1 MEALSEIFDARALD
15 FNRVMG
21 RSIEA
26 IGRMQFS
33 CARHGEYMSNG
44 TRLKSRDVWST
55 CPGCSADRQAKEKAE
70 RIREQALREANT
82 RLYHLQQAAIP
93 QRFIERTLDTFKAAT
108 PEQQHAFRIAT
119 DFASNFEAHYKK
131 GSWLVFSG
139 LPGTGKSHLAAGI
152 LQAIM
157 PAYLGK
163 YFTCMEVIQYIR
175 STWRKESDASEVDV
189 LSEFASLPLLVID
202 EIGMQYG
209 TESEQNHLF
218 DVLDRRYRD
227 MMPTILLT
235 NQNKD
240 GFRQYVGDRIYDR
253 MTECARWVPFA
264 WDSYRPTARREIG
277 E

>member
-1 MEALSEIFDARALD
+1 MEALSEMLDAKALD

-33 CARHGEYMSNG
+33 CPRHGEYMANG
-44 TRLKSRDVWST
+44 TRLKSRDVWSS
-55 CPGCSADRQAKEKAE
+55 CPGCAADRKAKEDAD
-70 RIREQALREANT
+70 RVREQALREANT

-93 QRFIERTLDTFKAAT
+93 QRFIERTLDTFKATT
-108 PEQQHAFRIAT
+108 PEQQHAFRVAT

-175 STWRKESDASEVDV
+175 STWRKESEASEVDV

-235 NQNKD
+235 NQNKE

-264 WDSYRPTARREIG
+264 WESYRPIARKEIA

>member
-1 MEALSEIFDARALD
+1 MEALSEMLDARAID

-33 CARHGEYMSNG
+33 CARHGEYMANG

-55 CPGCSADRQAKEKAE
+55 CPGCAADRKAKEEAE

-93 QRFIERTLDTFKAAT
+93 QRFIERTLDTFKAT
-108 PEQQHAFRIAT
+108 TSEQQHAFRIAT
-119 DFASNFEAHYKK
+119 DFASNFESHYKK

-175 STWRKESDASEVDV
+175 STWRKESEASEVDV

-235 NQNKD
+235 NQNKE

>member
-1 MEALSEIFDARALD
+1 MEALPEMLDAKALD

-33 CARHGEYMSNG
+33 CTRHGEYMANG
-44 TRLKSRDVWST
+44 TRLKSRDVWSS
-55 CPGCSADRQAKEKAE
+55 CPGCAADRKAKEDAD
-70 RIREQALREANT
+70 RVREQALREANT

-93 QRFIERTLDTFKAAT
+93 QRFIERTLDTFKATT
-108 PEQQHAFRIAT
+108 PEQQHAFRVAT

-175 STWRKESDASEVDV
+175 STWRKESEASEVDV

-235 NQNKD
+235 NQNKE

-264 WDSYRPTARREIG
+264 WESYRPIARKEIA

>member
-1 MEALSEIFDARALD
+1 MEALSETINARSID

-21 RSIEA
+21 RSMSA
-26 IGRMQFS
+26 IGKLQLS
-33 CARHGEYMSNG
+33 CPRHGEYMATG
-44 TRLKSRDVWST
+44 TRLASRDIWTS
-55 CPGCSADRQAKEKAE
+55 CPGCKLEWERQEAAEKAAVAARWEAQAKSA
-70 RIREQALREANT
+70 R
-82 RLYHLQQAAIP
+82 LQQAAIP
-93 QRFIERTLDTFKAAT
+93 QRFIDRTLETFKATT
-108 PEQQHAFRIAT
+108 PEQQRAFGIAME
-119 DFASNFEAHYKK
+119 FASNFEHHYKK

-157 PAYLGK
+157 PAYVGR
-163 YFTCMEVIQYIR
+163 YFTCMEVIQHIR
-175 STWRKESDASEVDV
+175 STWRKDSEASEID
-189 LSEFASLPLLVID
+189 LLAEFGQVPLLVID

-253 MTECARWVPFA
+253 MTECARWVPFP
-264 WDSYRPTARREIG
+264 WESYRPIARKEIA

>member
-21 RSIEA
+21 RPIEA

-33 CARHGEYMSNG
+33 CSRHGEYMANG

-55 CPGCSADRQAKEKAE
+55 CPGCSADRRAKEEAD

-93 QRFIERTLDTFKAAT
+93 QRFIERTLDTFKATT

-175 STWRKESDASEVDV
+175 STWRKESEASEVDV

>member
-1 MEALSEIFDARALD
+1 MEALFDKLNARSID
-15 FNRVMG
+15 YNRVMG
-21 RSIEA
+21 RPMSA
-26 IGRMQFS
+26 IGKVQFS
-33 CARHGEYMSNG
+33 CPRHGEYMATG
-44 TRLKSRDVWST
+44 TRLASRDIWTS
-55 CPGCSADRQAKEKAE
+55 CPGCKQDRENQEAAEKAKLAARMEAQAKSA
-70 RIREQALREANT
+70 
-82 RLYHLQQAAIP
+82 RLQKAAIP
-93 QRFIERTLDTFKAAT
+93 QRFIERTLDTFKATT

-175 STWRKESDASEVDV
+175 STWRKESEASEVDV

-253 MTECARWVPFA
+253 MTECARWVPFP
-264 WDSYRPTARREIG
+264 WESYRPIARKEIA

>member
-1 MEALSEIFDARALD
+1 MEALLEKMNTRSIDFD
-15 FNRVMG
+15 RVMG
-21 RSIEA
+21 RPMSA
-26 IGRMQFS
+26 IGRVQFS
-33 CARHGEYMSNG
+33 CPRHGEYMATG
-44 TRLKSRDVWST
+44 TRLSSRDIWTT
-55 CPGCSADRQAKEKAE
+55 CPGCKKDREDQEVAEKQMAVARRLAQEKAG
-70 RIREQALREANT
+70 Q
-82 RLYHLQQAAIP
+82 LQQAAIP
-93 QRFIERTLDTFKAAT
+93 QRFIGRTLDAFKATT
-108 PEQQHAFRIAT
+108 PEQQRAFGIAV

-157 PAYLGK
+157 PAYVGR
-163 YFTCMEVIQYIR
+163 YFTCMEVIQHIR
-175 STWRKESDASEVDV
+175 STWRKDSEASEVDV
-189 LSEFASLPLLVID
+189 LAEFANVPLLVID

-240 GFRQYVGDRIYDR
+240 GFRKYVGDRIYDR
-253 MTECARWVPFA
+253 MTECARWVPFP
-264 WDSYRPTARREIG
+264 WESYRPIARKEIA

>member
-1 MEALSEIFDARALD
+1 MEALSEMLDAKALD

-26 IGRMQFS
+26 IGHMQIS
-33 CARHGEYMSNG
+33 CPRHGEYMANG
-44 TRLKSRDVWST
+44 TRLKSRDVWSS
-55 CPGCSADRQAKEKAE
+55 CPGCAADWKAKEEADRA
-70 RIREQALREANT
+70 REQALREANT

-93 QRFIERTLDTFKAAT
+93 QRFIERTLDTFKATT
-108 PEQQHAFRIAT
+108 PEQQHAFRVAA

-175 STWRKESDASEVDV
+175 STWRKESEASEVDV

-235 NQNKD
+235 NQNKE

-264 WDSYRPTARREIG
+264 WESYRPIARKEIA

>member
-1 MEALSEIFDARALD
+1 MAVSSEALAAHSID

-21 RSIEA
+21 REISNAGVVQI
-26 IGRMQFS
+26 S
-33 CARHGEYMSNG
+33 CPRHGEYMAKI
-44 TRLKSRDVWST
+44 TRLSKRDIFGACPECSREH
-55 CPGCSADRQAKEKAE
+55 AAKEAAEKA
-70 RIREQALREANT
+70 RESVRREAQSQAA
-82 RLYHLQQAAIP
+82 RLEMAAIP
-93 QRFIERTLDTFKAAT
+93 QRFIGRTFDAFNAST
-108 PEQQHAFRIAT
+108 PAQQHALRVSM
-119 DFASNFEAHYKK
+119 DFASNFESHYKK
-131 GSWLVFSG
+131 GTWLVFAG

-157 PAYLGK
+157 PAYVGK
-163 YFTCMEVIQYIR
+163 YFTCMEVIQRIR
-175 STWRKESDASEVDV
+175 STWRKGVEESEIDV
-189 LSEFASLPLLVID
+189 LAEFARLPLLVID

-227 MMPTILLT
+227 MMPTVLLT

-253 MTECARWVPFA
+253 MTECARWVPFP
-264 WDSYRPTARREIG
+264 WESYRPIARKEMA

>member
-1 MEALSEIFDARALD
+1 MEALREALDVRSLD

-21 RSIEA
+21 RSMSA
-26 IGRMQFS
+26 IGRVQFS
-33 CARHGEYMSNG
+33 CSRHGEYMATG
-44 TRLKSRDVWST
+44 TRLSSRDIWTS
-55 CPGCSADRQAKEKAE
+55 CPGCKKDREDQEAAEKAKVAARMEAQAKAV
-70 RIREQALREANT
+70 
-82 RLYHLQQAAIP
+82 RLEQAAIP
-93 QRFIERTLDTFKAAT
+93 QRFIDRTLDTFKSTT
-108 PEQQHAFRIAT
+108 PEQQRAFGIAT
-119 DFASNFEAHYKK
+119 EFASNFEHHYKK

-157 PAYLGK
+157 PAYVGR
-163 YFTCMEVIQYIR
+163 YFTCMEVIQHIR
-175 STWRKESDASEVDV
+175 STWRKDSEASEVD
-189 LSEFASLPLLVID
+189 LLAEFGRVPLLVID

-253 MTECARWVPFA
+253 MTECARWVPFP
-264 WDSYRPTARREIG
+264 WESYRPIARKEIA

>member
-1 MEALSEIFDARALD
+1 MEALTNVTKKVGVFT
-15 FNRVMG
+15 
-21 RSIEA
+21 SI
-26 IGRMQFS
+26 GKVQFS
-33 CARHGEYMSNG
+33 CPRHGEYMSIG
-44 TRLKSRDVWST
+44 TRLSSRDIWSG
-55 CPGCSADRQAKEKAE
+55 CPGCAELGKLAEEAERRKLAEKIEAQEKAE
-70 RIREQALREANT
+70 RLMA
-82 RLYHLQQAAIP
+82 AAIP
-93 QRFIERTLDTFKAAT
+93 KRFIARTIESFNAQT
-108 PEQQHAFRIAT
+108 PEQQRTFDIANE
-119 DFASNFEAHYKK
+119 FAQNFERHYKK

-157 PAYLGK
+157 PKYVGR
-163 YFTCMEVIQYIR
+163 YFTCMEVIQHIR
-175 STWRKESDASEVDV
+175 STWRKDSEESEVD
-189 LSEFASLPLLVID
+189 LLDEFGRVPLLVID

-253 MTECARWVPFA
+253 MTECARWVPFP
-264 WDSYRPTARREIG
+264 WESYRPTARKEIP

>member
-1 MEALSEIFDARALD
+1 MEALSEMLDARAID

-33 CARHGEYMSNG
+33 CARHGEYMANG

-55 CPGCSADRQAKEKAE
+55 CPGCAADRKAKEEAE

-93 QRFIERTLDTFKAAT
+93 QRFIERTLDTFKATT

-119 DFASNFEAHYKK
+119 DFASNFEFHYKK

-175 STWRKESDASEVDV
+175 STWRKESEASEVDV

-235 NQNKD
+235 NQNKE

>member
-1 MEALSEIFDARALD
+1 MEALSEMLDARAID

-33 CARHGEYMSNG
+33 CARHGEYMANG

-55 CPGCSADRQAKEKAE
+55 CPGCAADRKAKEEAE

-93 QRFIERTLDTFKAAT
+93 QRFIERTLDTFKAT
-108 PEQQHAFRIAT
+108 TSEQQHAFRIAT
-119 DFASNFEAHYKK
+119 DFASNFESHYKK

-175 STWRKESDASEVDV
+175 STWRKESEASEVDV

-264 WDSYRPTARREIG
+264 WDSYRPTARREIC

>member
-1 MEALSEIFDARALD
+1 MEALFDKLNARSID
-15 FNRVMG
+15 YNRVMG
-21 RSIEA
+21 RPMSA
-26 IGRMQFS
+26 IGKLQFS
-33 CARHGEYMSNG
+33 CPRHGEYMATG
-44 TRLKSRDVWST
+44 TRLASRDIWTS
-55 CPGCSADRQAKEKAE
+55 CPGCKQDRENQEATEKAKLAARLEAQAKSA
-70 RIREQALREANT
+70 R
-82 RLYHLQQAAIP
+82 LQQAAIP
-93 QRFIERTLDTFKAAT
+93 QRFIDRTLETFKATT
-108 PEQQHAFRIAT
+108 PEQQRAFGIAME
-119 DFASNFEAHYKK
+119 FASNFEHHYKK

-157 PAYLGK
+157 PAYVGR
-163 YFTCMEVIQYIR
+163 YFTCMEVIQHIR
-175 STWRKESDASEVDV
+175 STWRKDSEASEVD
-189 LSEFASLPLLVID
+189 LLAEFGQVPLLVID

-253 MTECARWVPFA
+253 MTECARWVPFP
-264 WDSYRPTARREIG
+264 WESYRPIARKEIA